1 MPKFFPLNRPGFH
14 AGSEVPR
21 VSWSRVVGFSRH
33 CRWLM
38 SSLELDG
45 CEHAKRG
52 VAALAV
58 VEDFQVF
65 EDRVGEFDASAP
77 AFAVE
82 ELDLHLAPERLDD
95 GVVVAVTN

>member
-1 MPKFFPLNRPGFH
+1 MNRPGFSR
-14 AGSEVPR
+14 GSEVPL

-33 CRWLM
+33 GRCLV
-38 SSLELDG
+38 SNLELDW

-65 EDRVGEFDASAP
+65 EDRVGELDASAP

-82 ELDLHLAPERLDD
+82 ELDLHSAPERLDD